1 MNEIR
6 RRCQGLYVRGIALAC
21 PLILLASSAS
31 SQQAVVLGGGGARG
45 LAHAGVLAGLE
56 QLGYAP
62 ELVVGTSM
70 GAIIG
75 SLYAAGESPDAIRRT
90 VMAQDWAEMFTH
102 APRPV
107 GPRRELRYPALDI
120 APHPDQ
126 PAGLV
131 ADWRI
136 NRTLVRLLF
145 DAGARSGGDFDR
157 LPRRFRAVTV
167 DLRTGA
173 VVVLARGDLA
183 RAVRASMA
191 VPGFFAPVRLGDT
204 LLVDGGIGDNVPVAV
219 ARAEGAAFVVASDVV
234 RPRPEVVE
242 RFPLDVAAR
251 ALRLLLRRAPLAEP
265 DVLVLPDI
273 SPGISEALFPRD
285 PTPLIRAGYE
295 AALRDAGGRLPAAGG
310 AAPRAPAP
318 PPDSL
323 LALRVE
329 SSDAAV
335 AALARRL
342 LRSAAPGEYSE
353 TRVLRALDRLYA
365 TGLVTGVWPRVEP
378 RAAESHATARAAAA
392 RDGELVVDV
401 TPAEQTR
408 LLAAAGYD
416 NDRGGRIWVEAST
429 RTGTGAPLELA
440 LGGSLGSLERWAA
453 ASLRLHPPA
462 TAPLAWTAGAHHAA
476 NTARVPGG
484 ERDVQRTGGWLGAEM
499 LRLQPSIALAATL
512 TAEHVRQ
519 DRGPDGASFGP
530 LLRIAG
536 VDPLNRLA
544 GAAPLLELEA
554 RMGTVSYQRARVRA
568 AAGAAPGRLRLA
580 ALADVTAASS
590 HAPADVL
597 PALGDEWLMPGMRW
611 GEERGTLRV
620 VAGAD
625 LVHPLPLQASGRVRL
640 RAGAVAAAAD
650 AVSGSDEWTLGAA
663 LELLWATP
671 LGPIIGGVGANTR
684 GQWRL
689 EVALGPRF

>member
-1 MNEIR
+1 M
-6 RRCQGLYVRGIALAC
+6 RGIALAW

-31 SQQAVVLGGGGARG
+31 AQQAVVLGGGGARG

-120 APHPDQ
+120 APDPEQ
-126 PAGLV
+126 PTGLV

-157 LPRRFRAVTV
+157 LPRRFRAVAV
-167 DLRTGA
+167 DLRTGG
-173 VVVLARGDLA
+173 VVVLARSDLA

-295 AALRDAGGRLPAAGG
+295 AALRDAGGRLPASGG

-335 AALARRL
+335 AALARRV
-342 LRSAAPGEYSE
+342 LRSVAPAEYSE

-365 TGLVTGVWPRVEP
+365 TGLATGVWPRVEP
-378 RAAESHATARAAAA
+378 RAAEAEARATAGGAAG

-401 TPAEQTR
+401 TPAERTR

-416 NDRGGRIWVEAST
+416 NDRGGRVWMEASR

-440 LGGSLGSLERWAA
+440 LGGSLGSLGRWAA
-453 ASLRLHPPA
+453 ASLRLHPLA

-484 ERDVQRTGGWLGAEM
+484 ERDVQRTGGWLGAEL
-499 LRLQPSIALAATL
+499 LRLQPTIALAATV

-519 DRGPDGASFGP
+519 DVGRDGASFGP
-530 LLRIAG
+530 LLRVAG
-536 VDPLNRLA
+536 IDPLNRLA

-554 RMGTVSYQRARVRA
+554 RVGTVSYQRARVRA
-568 AAGAAPGRLRLA
+568 AADAAPGRWRLA
-580 ALADVTAASS
+580 ALADVTAASAD
-590 HAPADVL
+590 APADVL

-625 LVHPLPLQASGRVRL
+625 VVYPLPLQASGRLRL
-640 RAGAVAAAAD
+640 RAGAATGDAD
-650 AVSGSDEWTLGAA
+650 ALRESSEWALGAA
-663 LELLWATP
+663 LEVLWATP

-689 EVALGPRF
+689 EVDLGPRF

>member
-6 RRCQGLYVRGIALAC
+6 GRCQGLYVRGIALAC

-31 SQQAVVLGGGGARG
+31 AQQAVVLGGGGARG

-75 SLYAAGESPDAIRRT
+75 SLYAAGESPDAIRRI

-107 GPRRELRYPALDI
+107 GPRRELRYPGLEI
-120 APHPDQ
+120 APAAERPG
-126 PAGLV
+126 GLV

-145 DAGARSGGDFDR
+145 DASARSGGDFDR
-157 LPRRFRAVTV
+157 LPRRFRAVAA

-173 VVVLARGDLA
+173 AVALARGDLA

-204 LLVDGGIGDNVPVAV
+204 LLVDGGIGDNLPVDV
-219 ARAEGAAFVVASDVV
+219 ARAEGATFVVASDVV
-234 RPRPEVVE
+234 RPQPEVVE

-251 ALRLLLRRAPLAEP
+251 ALRLLLRRAPPADP

-273 SPGISEALFPRD
+273 APGISEALFPRD
-285 PTPLIRAGYE
+285 PTPLLRAGYE
-295 AALRDAGGRLPAAGG
+295 AALKDAEGRLPAFGG
-310 AAPRAPAP
+310 AAQRAPAP

-323 LALRVE
+323 LVLRIE
-329 SSDAAV
+329 STDEAV
-335 AALARRL
+335 AALAQRL
-342 LRSAAPGEYSE
+342 LHRLAPAEYSE

-378 RAAESHATARAAAA
+378 RAAGAPATEGGATA
-392 RDGELVVDV
+392 RDGELVVDI
-401 TPAEQTR
+401 TAAERTR

-416 NDRGGRIWVEAST
+416 NDRGGRAWVQATT
-429 RTGTGAPLELA
+429 RTGTSAPLELA

-453 ASLRLHPPA
+453 ASLRLHPLA
-462 TAPLAWTAGAHHAA
+462 TAPLAWTAGAHHAS
-476 NTARVPGG
+476 NTARVPRG
-484 ERDVQRTGGWLGAEM
+484 ELDVQRTGGWLGTEL
-499 LRLQPSIALAATL
+499 LRVRPAAALAATV
-512 TAEHVRQ
+512 TAERVRQ
-519 DRGPDGASFGP
+519 DGGPDGASFGP
-530 LLRIAG
+530 LLRLAG
-536 VDPLNRLA
+536 IDPLNRLA

-554 RMGTVSYQRARVRA
+554 RVGAVSYQRARARRRQRRA
-568 AAGAAPGRLRLA
+568 RPLATRGTGGRDGGERRRAGRRVARSRRRVARAR
-580 ALADVTAASS
+580 D
-590 HAPADVL
+590 
-597 PALGDEWLMPGMRW
+597 ALGRRTRDAA
-611 GEERGTLRV
+611 RG
-620 VAGAD
+620 
-625 LVHPLPLQASGRVRL
+625 
-640 RAGAVAAAAD
+640 
-650 AVSGSDEWTLGAA
+650 
-663 LELLWATP
+663 
-671 LGPIIGGVGANTR
+671 R
-684 GQWRL
+684 GC
-689 EVALGPRF
+689 

>member
-6 RRCQGLYVRGIALAC
+6 RRCQGLYVRGIAFVC

-31 SQQAVVLGGGGARG
+31 AQQAVVLGGGGARG
-45 LAHAGVLAGLE
+45 LAHVGVLAGLE
-56 QLGYAP
+56 ELGYAP

-75 SLYAAGESPDAIRRT
+75 SLYAAGESPDAIGRT
-90 VMAQDWAEMFTH
+90 VMAQDWGEMFTH

-107 GPRRELRYPALDI
+107 GARRELRYPALDI
-120 APHPDQ
+120 APAAER

-136 NRTLVRLLF
+136 NRTLARLLF
-145 DAGARSGGDFDR
+145 DAAARSGGDFDR
-157 LPRRFRAVTV
+157 LPRRYRAVAA
-167 DLRTGA
+167 DLSTGA
-173 VVVLARGDLA
+173 VVVLAKGDLA

-204 LLVDGGIGDNVPVAV
+204 LLVDGGVGDNVPVAV

-251 ALRLLLRRAPLAEP
+251 ALRLLLRRDRPAEP
-265 DVLVLPDI
+265 DVLVLPEI

-285 PTPLIRAGYE
+285 PTSLFRAGYE
-295 AALRDAGGRLPAAGG
+295 AALVDAGGRLPASGG

-335 AALARRL
+335 GALARRL

-353 TRVLRALDRLYA
+353 ARVLDALDRLYA
-365 TGLVTGVWPRVEP
+365 TGLVTGAWPRVEP
-378 RAAESHATARAAAA
+378 RAAEERTTAGGVTT

-401 TPAEQTR
+401 TPAERTR
-408 LLAAAGYD
+408 VLVAAGYD
-416 NDRGGRIWVEAST
+416 NDRGGRAWIEAST
-429 RTGTGAPLELA
+429 RSGTGAPLELA
-440 LGGSLGSLERWAA
+440 LDGSLGSLERWAA
-453 ASLRLHPPA
+453 ASLRLHALA
-462 TAPLAWTAGAHHAA
+462 TSPLVWTAGAHHAA
-476 NTARVPGG
+476 NTARAPGG
-484 ERDVQRTGGWLGAEM
+484 ELDVRRTGGWVGAEVLG
-499 LRLQPSIALAATL
+499 LRPAFTLVATL
-512 TAEHVRQ
+512 TGEHVRQ
-519 DRGPDGASFGP
+519 DEGPDGASFGP

-536 VDPLNRLA
+536 VDPLNRVA
-544 GAAPLLELEA
+544 GVAPLLELEA
-554 RMGTVSYQRARVRA
+554 RAGTVSYQRARVRA
-568 AAGAAPGRLRLA
+568 AADAVSGRWRLA
-580 ALADVTAASS
+580 ALGDVTIASS
-590 HAPADVL
+590 DAPADVL
-597 PALGDEWLMPGMRW
+597 PALGDEWLVPGMRW

-625 LVHPLPLQASGRVRL
+625 IVHPLPLQASGRLRL
-640 RAGAVAAAAD
+640 RAGIATGDAD
-650 AVSGSDEWTLGAA
+650 ALRESEEWALGLA

-689 EVALGPRF
+689 EIDLGPRF